1 MDADEDEVV
10 SIILLENNRQYE
22 SGEPI
27 LYFPI
32 SLFPYILIPVQ
43 GVFPCCYIIGS
54 TSALAIMRRRNNKH
68 PYFLISLFPYSSTGL
83 CSSAQARTKLL
94 LQIH

>member
-1 MDADEDEVV
+1 MSDEDEVV
-10 SIILLENNRQYE
+10 SIIMLENNRQYE

-43 GVFPCCYIIGS
+43 GVFRCCYIIGS
-54 TSALAIMRRRNNKH
+54 TSALAIMRCRNNKH
-68 PYFLISLFPYSSTGL
+68 PYFLNFAFSLFQYGSMFISS
-83 CSSAQARTKLL
+83 SQN
-94 LQIH
+94 